1 VTGEL
6 GENVVREDL
15 RNQAHALDV
24 GQMCAV
30 GGGDAGRFLAAVL
43 ERVKS
48 KVGFARGVRMAV
60 DSDDATFFVEFVARG
75 AEL

>member
-1 VTGEL
+1 
-6 GENVVREDL
+6 
-15 RNQAHALDV
+15 
-24 GQMCAV
+24 MCAV